1 MKLIFNWLK
10 LVRLPNLLMM
20 ALIVLTVRY
29 AIVLPL
35 LRVAGIVELPSALAL
50 ALFLMAVLSTAAAG
64 NVINDIADIEIDRI
78 NKPDKLIVGNKIT
91 IKSARNGYFVLV
103 SLAVL
108 AAIGLSFL
116 SKNLNL
122 FILISMVNGLLWFY
136 AQRYKQQLVIGNLV
150 VAFLASL
157 LVLIA
162 GFFDMFFLME
172 QAISWAKAT
181 TVIQMILE
189 IVGVYAV
196 FAFLVSLIRELVKDM
211 QDIKGDA
218 KVGCRSI
225 PVVLGISVSS
235 YIVWALQVVLLAV
248 IGWWQITLFRD
259 GAVAAFGFL
268 FITDMLILL
277 SGLQLVGSP
286 KKREFGIVSIL
297 LKLVMLTGILSI
309 LFISL

>member
-1 MKLIFNWLK
+1 PS
-10 LVRLPNLLMM
+10 VV
-20 ALIVLTVRY
+20 AL
-29 AIVLPL
+29 
-35 LRVAGIVELPSALAL
+35 S
-50 ALFLMAVLSTAAAG
+50 LFLIAVLATAAAG

-78 NKPDKLIVGNKIT
+78 NKPHKLIVGSKIPVKT
-91 IKSARNGYFVLV
+91 ARNAYFALV
-103 SLAVL
+103 SIAII
-108 AAIGLSFL
+108 AAIVLSFL

-122 FILISMVNGLLWFY
+122 FILIGMVNGLLWFY
-136 AQRYKQQLVIGNLV
+136 AQRYKRQFVIGNLV
-150 VAFLASL
+150 VAFLAAL
-157 LVLIA
+157 LVLVA

-172 QAISWAKAT
+172 HAIMWAKAT

-211 QDIKGDA
+211 EDIKGDA

-225 PVVLGISVSS
+225 PVVLGISVST
-235 YIVWALQVVLLAV
+235 YIVWALQLVLLAV
-248 IGWWQITLFRD
+248 IGWWQIILFRD

-277 SGLQLVGSP
+277 SGLQLVGNP

-297 LKLVMLTGILSI
+297 LKLVMLSGILSI

>member
-20 ALIVLTVRY
+20 ALIVLTVRF
-29 AIVLPL
+29 AIVLPF
-35 LRVAGIVELPSALAL
+35 LRVAGIVEVPTVLAL

-78 NKPDKLIVGNKIT
+78 NKPDKLIVGNKIAVKT
-91 IKSARNGYFVLV
+91 ARNVYFALV
-103 SLAVL
+103 SVAML

-122 FILISMVNGLLWFY
+122 FILIGMVNGLLWFY

-150 VAFLASL
+150 VAFLAAL

-162 GFFDMFFLME
+162 GFFDIFFLME

-181 TVIQMILE
+181 TVIEMILE

-235 YIVWALQVVLLAV
+235 YIVWALQAVLLAV

-259 GAVAAFGFL
+259 GAIAAFGFL

-277 SGLQLVGSP
+277 SGFQLIGNP
-286 KKREFGIVSIL
+286 KRREFGIVSSL